1 MEWQASLPQRN
12 QDKWISDFQA
22 YAVEEIDWNKTYSL
36 LFLYT
41 PESKL
46 RVFQVKLIHRWI
58 STNRYLFKVGLSSS
72 ELWCSF
78 CENTPESPLHL
89 FCECPKIKAFWN
101 EVIKWLGIFSCLL
114 TKSFS
119 YQLFLGFVDNTT
131 ALLLYHALLITR
143 DHRFWAKP
151 CNAPPLLAGTFHSEF
166 SDLLGSRKTGS

>member
-72 ELWCSF
+72 ELWVLLLWKHTGIPFTSLLRMSKNQSILERRYKMVRYLFLSLDKKFRIAVIFGF
-78 CENTPESPLHL
+78 CGWHYSPSPL
-89 FCECPKIKAFWN
+89 PRPPN
-101 EVIKWLGIFSCLL
+101 
-114 TKSFS
+114 
-119 YQLFLGFVDNTT
+119 YQVSPFLG
-131 ALLLYHALLITR
+131 
-143 DHRFWAKP
+143 
-151 CNAPPLLAGTFHSEF
+151 
-166 SDLLGSRKTGS
+166 